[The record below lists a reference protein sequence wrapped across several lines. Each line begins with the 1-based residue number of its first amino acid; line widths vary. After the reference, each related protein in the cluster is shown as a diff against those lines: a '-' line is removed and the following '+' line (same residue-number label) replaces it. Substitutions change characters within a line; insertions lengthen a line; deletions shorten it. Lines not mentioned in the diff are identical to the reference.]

1 MIAADSLSVNTIR
14 GLCMDMV
21 QQANS
26 GHPGTPT
33 DIAPLAYTLRQRSL
47 RFDPSD
53 PIWPH
58 RDRLVLF
65 EGHASVPLKELP
77 TKVDFTAASV
87 THVAQEMLAGMGGE
101 S

>member
-1 MIAADSLSVNTIR
+1 
-14 GLCMDMV
+14 MDM
-21 QQANS
+21 
-26 GHPGTPT
+26 T
-33 DIAPLAYTLRQRSL
+33 PLAYTLWQRSL
-47 RFDPSD
+47 RFDPSG

-77 TKVDFTAASV
+77 TEFGFTAASV
-87 THVAQEMLAGMGGE
+87 THVALEMLAGMGGE